1 MFGRV
6 LGGILELAWFGF
18 FWVGVGD
25 AQIGSNVTPLDPG
38 SVASEVWYGEENG
51 KYTSKKRGN
60 STVYSQLYPFEG
72 LLNYTSGIIH
82 HVRIDG
88 KETLS
93 LLFFF

>member
-1 MFGRV
+1 MC
-6 LGGILELAWFGF
+6 GGS
-18 FWVGVGD
+18 GD

-38 SVASEVWYGEENG
+38 SVASEVWYGKASG
-51 KYTSKKRGN
+51 KYTSKQKGN

-88 KETLS
+88 NTMKSSPFEFHITMIEINWEV
-93 LLFFF
+93 